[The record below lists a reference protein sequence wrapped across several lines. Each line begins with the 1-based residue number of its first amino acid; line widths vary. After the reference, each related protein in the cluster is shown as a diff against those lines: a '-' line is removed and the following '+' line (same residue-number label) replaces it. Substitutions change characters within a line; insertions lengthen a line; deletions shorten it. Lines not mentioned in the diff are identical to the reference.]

1 MRRFL
6 KSLSRSER
14 GAAVIEMA
22 LVAPFIATMV
32 IGVVDLSNA
41 FGRKLKCEQAAQRA
55 IEKIMNTTANDTV
68 EATLTK
74 EAAEQAGV
82 AESNVTVTFRVEC
95 NGSAVA
101 ATDCQPGEKMS
112 QWIDVIVK
120 DQYKPLFPVHMS
132 GINSDGTYHVQGQ
145 AGIRT
150 Q

>member
-1 MRRFL
+1 MRRLF
-6 KSLSRSER
+6 KSLSGSER

-55 IEKIMNTTANDTV
+55 IEKIMNTTGNDTV
-68 EATLTK
+68 EATLIA
-74 EAAEQAGV
+74 EAAEQADV
-82 AESNVTVTFRVEC
+82 SESNVTVKFRVEC
-95 NGSAVA
+95 NGSEIAGD
-101 ATDCQPGEKMS
+101 DCQPGETMS
-112 QWIDVIVK
+112 QWIDVTVK
-120 DQYKPLFPVHMS
+120 DQYKPLFPIHMS
-132 GINSDGTYHVQGQ
+132 GIDSDGTYHVQGQ